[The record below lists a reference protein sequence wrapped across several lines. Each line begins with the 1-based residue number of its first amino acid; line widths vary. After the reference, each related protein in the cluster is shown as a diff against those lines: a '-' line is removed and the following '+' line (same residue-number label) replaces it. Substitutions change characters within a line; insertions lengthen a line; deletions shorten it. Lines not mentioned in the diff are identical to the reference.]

1 MGVDTHIETGKE
13 KALDEGTSLH
23 ISDERAATTAS
34 ATATCAP
41 MKEPSN
47 DTAAT
52 ASDMRRHSHQQPALQ
67 VICLG
72 ASGGPSEEN
81 VTAFL
86 VRSVDSAWAKGSL
99 LAVDA
104 GSHLAAITRILERS
118 FPVVSEKSRAGS
130 NGSQMLSLSPHMP
143 DDEETPK
150 PEPTVL
156 SSGPFAGLKLPNLS
170 ARANALHILRSY
182 ISTYLITHAHLDHI
196 SGFAINTAAFHAT
209 SKPKT
214 LAALPS
220 TVDAIKQHI
229 FNDVI
234 WPNLSDEDGGVGFV
248 TFQRLKEGGDV
259 MVGEGEGQG
268 YIDVVDGLGVRAFK
282 VSHGVSTKS
291 PPAHHH
297 RGSVA
302 GLTESQVFNGEGGVP
317 MARSASMQFASTP
330 GTPGIGPRQSFHG
343 QQASPRTSA
352 QDGSCV
358 VDSTAFFLRDTETSR
373 EILIFGDVEPDA
385 ISLSPRTRL
394 VWQEAAPKIAA
405 GLLSGIFIE
414 CSYDDS
420 QADAV
425 LFGHLSPRHLIIELQ
440 TLASLVSDA
449 RTRRAFEN
457 GVKKRKRSGPNGLD
471 VAGRHTTSENDRK
484 RSRSLAGRSA
494 DLRRRSLGDHAILDT
509 AMTSPSQELGNPMD
523 AAQQYTWHGAPASPR
538 SVSATFP
545 ASTPSAPVHLHQS
558 TSGGGV
564 QDLPLSGV
572 RIIII
577 HIKDTM
583 KDGPYVGENI
593 LAQLREHEAQ
603 LREEGH
609 GLGCEFVV
617 SESGESYWF

>member
-1 MGVDTHIETGKE
+1 
-13 KALDEGTSLH
+13 
-23 ISDERAATTAS
+23 
-34 ATATCAP
+34 
-41 MKEPSN
+41 MKDPSN

-52 ASDMRRHSHQQPALQ
+52 ATDMGRHGHHQPALQ

-86 VRSVDSAWAKGSL
+86 VRSVDSAWARGSL

-104 GSHLAAITRILERS
+104 GSHLAPITRILERN
-118 FPVVSEKSRAGS
+118 FPAVSGKPRAGS
-130 NGSQMLSLSPHMP
+130 NGSQMLSPSPPAP
-143 DDEETPK
+143 DDDETPK

-156 SSGPFAGLKLPNLS
+156 SSGPFAGLELPNLS

-248 TFQRLKEGGDV
+248 TYQRLKEGGDV
-259 MVGEGEGQG
+259 MVGEGEGRG

-282 VSHGVSTKS
+282 VSHGVCTKS

-302 GLTESQVFNGEGGVP
+302 GLTESQVLNGEGGVP
-317 MARSASMQFASTP
+317 MARSASMQYASTP
-330 GTPGIGPRQSFHG
+330 GTPGMGPRQSFHG
-343 QQASPRTSA
+343 QQASPHMSA

-358 VDSTAFFLRDTETSR
+358 VDSTAFFIRDTETSR
-373 EILIFGDVEPDA
+373 EVLIFGDVEPDS

-405 GLLSGIFIE
+405 GLLGGIFIE

-425 LFGHLSPRHLIIELQ
+425 LFGHLNPHHLISELQ
-440 TLASLVSDA
+440 TLAALVTDA
-449 RTRRAFEN
+449 RTRRALEK

-471 VAGRHTTSENDRK
+471 TAARHVMSESDRK
-484 RSRSLAGRSA
+484 RSRSLAGQSD
-494 DLRRRSLGDHAILDT
+494 DLRRRSLGDHANLDAT
-509 AMTSPSQELGNPMD
+509 MMSPLQEHGNPMD
-523 AAQQYTWHGAPASPR
+523 VAHHYTWHGPPASPR
-538 SVSATFP
+538 SVSATLP
-545 ASTPSAPVHLHQS
+545 ASAPGAAVQLHHS
-558 TSGGGV
+558 SSGGSV
-564 QDLPLSGV
+564 QDLPLNGI
-572 RIIII
+572 RIVII

-593 LAQLREHEAQ
+593 LAQLRDHEAQ
-603 LREEGH
+603 LREDGQ
-609 GLGCEFVV
+609 GLGCEFVL
-617 SESGESYWF
+617 SESGQSYWF